1 MNLLTA
7 FPVTLATFS
16 PMDMGIIF
24 LVILIFFGA
33 KKLPEFAKSMG
44 QAVREFSKAKDD
56 FEREITRPPETARP
70 HQIEHSSSDSYHA
83 SIDSEPVPVDTTVET
98 HPVKPEGTQPYEATA
113 SVAGPVVEEEKK
125 A

>member
-1 MNLLTA
+1 MNLLNA

-24 LVILIFFGA
+24 LVLLIFFGA
-33 KKLPEFAKSMG
+33 KKLPEFARSMG

-56 FEREITRPPETARP
+56 FEREITRPPETSRP
-70 HQIEHSSSDSYHA
+70 HQLEHSSDPYH
-83 SIDSEPVPVDTTVET
+83 STVETESTPVSTTVET
-98 HPVKPEGTQPYEATA
+98 HPVKPEGTQPYEASA